1 MRRAR
6 APRPSLARVVALSC
20 AAALVLSA
28 CAGDDPTI
36 DLADAPG
43 DLLED
48 DEPDEEPT
56 PEPEPGP
63 EPEPDDEPTPAEDD
77 VDEPEPSPAA
87 EPDASLVADPCGP
100 HAGREGE
107 VFITVASP
115 VEGQDLG
122 DGSSV
127 DLVGCSNVFEANVV
141 WELHVGGEVVDEGF
155 TTAACGNGCV
165 GAFEDTI
172 DLSAAGSGAAEL
184 HVLSPDM
191 SDGEGDVGDVREV
204 IAVTFG

>member
-6 APRPSLARVVALSC
+6 APRPSLARAVALSC

-48 DEPDEEPT
+48 DEPDEEPEPA
-56 PEPEPGP
+56 PEP
-63 EPEPDDEPTPAEDD
+63 EPEPDDEPEPQDDD
-77 VDEPEPSPAA
+77 VAESDPAPSAT
-87 EPDASLVADPCGP
+87 PDAALVADPCGP
-100 HAGREGE
+100 HQGREGE
-107 VFITVASP
+107 AFLTVASP

-122 DGSSV
+122 DGSEV
-127 DLVGCSNVFEANVV
+127 ELVGCSNVFEANVV

-155 TTAACGNGCV
+155 TTAECGNGCV
-165 GAFEDTI
+165 GAFDETI
-172 DLSAAGSGAAEL
+172 DLSVGGSGAAEL

-191 SDGEGDVGDVREV
+191 SDGEGSVGDIREV
-204 IAVTFG
+204 IAVTFS